1 MIYLSIQVRISM
13 FEGKYV
19 KLRALEQEDL
29 KLLRDWR
36 NRGHVR
42 KTTREYRLL
51 NMIHQKKWFE
61 LIHGEN
67 PPKHIM
73 FGIMTKNQK
82 ISGVTGLTYIDW
94 KNKHSEISIYMSN
107 KNWQKTKEAKDTIN
121 LMLKYGFEELN
132 LHRLWVEIF
141 QISEE
146 NMELFEKMNF
156 KKEGIL
162 RDKVWRSGKWWN
174 SFIYSKLSSEYKHEP
189 N

>member
-1 MIYLSIQVRISM
+1 M

-19 KLRALEQEDL
+19 KLRALEQDDL

-36 NRGHVR
+36 NRKHVR

-61 LIHGEN
+61 LIHTEN

-73 FGIMTKNQK
+73 FGIMKKNGK
-82 ISGVTGLTYIDW
+82 IDGVTGLTYIDW
-94 KNKHSEISIYMSN
+94 KNKHAEISIYMSN
-107 KNWQKTKEAKDTIN
+107 RNWQKTKEAKDTIN
-121 LMLKYGFEELN
+121 LILEYGFEELN

-141 QISEE
+141 QISTE
-146 NMELFEKMNF
+146 NIDLFEQMNF
-156 KKEGIL
+156 KKEGVL
-162 RDKVWRSGKWWN
+162 RDKAWRSGKWWN
-174 SFIYSKLSSEYKHEP
+174 SIIYSKLSNEYKNES